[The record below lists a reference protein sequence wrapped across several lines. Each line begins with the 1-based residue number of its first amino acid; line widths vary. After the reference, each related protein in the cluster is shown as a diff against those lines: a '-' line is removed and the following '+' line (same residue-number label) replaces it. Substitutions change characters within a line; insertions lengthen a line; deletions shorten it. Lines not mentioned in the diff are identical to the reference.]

1 MCDQLKDIIKYQL
14 FYNIDEEQFYTLDYV
29 ADELNLNPEV
39 VIAILD
45 ELIILPKVDKKNQFD
60 DIFPTGVNF
69 GLNIINTQKGLLL
82 PHYARCQME
91 FENTQR
97 VYEIF
102 KKV

>member
-1 MCDQLKDIIKYQL
+1 MVNL
-14 FYNIDEEQFYTLDYV
+14 DEEQFYTLEYV

-39 VIAILD
+39 VLAILD

-60 DIFPTGVNF
+60 DIFPTGVNI

-97 VYEIF
+97 IYEIF
-102 KKV
+102 KKVELS